1 MAKFYDNA
9 NGAAQASP
17 RDILQNKYNSA
28 RANLL
33 IVIAFTLVNI
43 VMLFANSSYYF
54 LFSLFVPFML
64 VLFGGMLTGNLPGIY
79 EDAELAMIEFLPN
92 SVFVVMATIAAI
104 ILAVFVVAW
113 ILSKKNKVG
122 WIIACLVFV
131 CLDTVAYLWLGFSG
145 EDIVGSLVDV
155 AFHVWVIVSLANG
168 ITAYYKLQT
177 LPAEEEIPDTT
188 GEAVEEAAASSIP
201 TNSSVL
207 RSGYLDEKFRV
218 LLEVEKDGLTV
229 TYRRVKKTNELVING
244 NVYDEYTA
252 LVEGV
257 HVLTAVFANRQI
269 EAGFDGVRSF
279 IKIDGETVAKKLK
292 LV

>member
-9 NGAAQASP
+9 NGAAQTSP

-79 EDAELAMIEFLPN
+79 ADAELAMIEFLPN
-92 SVFVVMATIAAI
+92 AVFVVMAAIAAI

-145 EDIVGSLVDV
+145 ADIVGSIVNI
-155 AFHVWVIVSLANG
+155 AFHVWVIVSLTNG
-168 ITAYYKLQT
+168 ITAFYKLQT
-177 LPAEEEIPDTT
+177 LPAEEEILDTT
-188 GEAVEEAAASSIP
+188 GEVVDGIGPEVIEEISSDPVE
-201 TNSSVL
+201 
-207 RSGYLDEKFRV
+207 
-218 LLEVEKDGLTV
+218 
-229 TYRRVKKTNELVING
+229 
-244 NVYDEYTA
+244 
-252 LVEGV
+252 
-257 HVLTAVFANRQI
+257 
-269 EAGFDGVRSF
+269 
-279 IKIDGETVAKKLK
+279 
-292 LV
+292 